1 MTRKILIVD
10 DSVFMLRVVADIIK
24 KEPAFELVGKAINGR
39 QAVEMNIE
47 LKPDVILLDVEMPIM
62 NGLEA
67 LSMIMKTRPTAVV
80 MFSSLTVEGAEITLK
95 AMELGACDFIP
106 KPVGRSLD
114 LSRDVIDEIVE
125 KLSMARVQKPV
136 TRSFLTRPASRLQPK
151 SRGTNSFKK
160 LIAIGTS
167 TGGPRALQEV
177 LIELKPNLQAPIL
190 IVQHMPKLFTKQF
203 ADRLNTLC
211 SMQVKEAEQGEELL
225 SGTAYIAPGDQH
237 LRAVKS
243 FGGYKI
249 ELAADGK
256 VSGHMPSVDAMF
268 ESLLP
273 IREIELLAIIMTGMG
288 RDGAVSMKKL
298 HDRGVKC
305 ICQDEASSV
314 VYGMPK
320 SAVELGAV
328 DLVLPLNKIAGEI
341 NRFMEV

>member
-1 MTRKILIVD
+1 MTRKILLVD
-10 DSVFMLRVVADIIK
+10 DSVFMLRLVADIIK
-24 KEPAFELVGKAINGR
+24 KQGSMELVGKALNGK

-67 LSMIMKTRPTAVV
+67 LSMIMKTRPAAVV

-95 AMELGACDFIP
+95 AMELGACDFIA
-106 KPVGRSLD
+106 KPVAKGLD
-114 LSRDVIDEIVE
+114 LSQDVIDEIVE
-125 KLSMARVQKPV
+125 KLNMARVQKPV
-136 TRSFLTRPASRLQPK
+136 TKSYLARPSSRFQPK
-151 SRGTNSFKK
+151 ELGSKSFRK
-160 LIAIGTS
+160 LVAIGTS

-177 LIELKPNLQAPIL
+177 LVDIKPDIKGPIL

-203 ADRLNTLC
+203 ADRLNSLC
-211 SMQVKEAEQGEELL
+211 SIQVKEAEQGEELL
-225 SGTAYIAPGDQH
+225 SGSAYVAPGDQH
-237 LRAVKS
+237 LRVVKS
-243 FGGYKI
+243 LNGYRV

-273 IREIELLAIIMTGMG
+273 IRDIDMMAVMMTGMG
-288 RDGAVSMKKL
+288 RDGASAMKQL
-298 HDRGVKC
+298 HDRGVRC

-320 SAVELGAV
+320 SAVELGAS
-328 DLVLPLNKIAGEI
+328 DLILPLNKIAAEI